1 MSGVDIEDLRHRL
14 KITIYA
20 LETWYFGDELAETT
34 LLTHF
39 KVKSLRRWDLPIIDC
54 GMIAAEHC

>member
-1 MSGVDIEDLRHRL
+1 MQRKFYMSGVDIEDLRHRL

-34 LLTHF
+34 LLT
-39 KVKSLRRWDLPIIDC
+39 L
-54 GMIAAEHC
+54 